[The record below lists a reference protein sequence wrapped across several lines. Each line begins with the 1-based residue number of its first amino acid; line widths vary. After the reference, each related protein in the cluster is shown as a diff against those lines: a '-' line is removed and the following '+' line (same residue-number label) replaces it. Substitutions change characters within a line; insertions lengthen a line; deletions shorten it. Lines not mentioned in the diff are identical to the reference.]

1 MFDLKGI
8 GAIVD
13 QNEVNEEV
21 GQQGIWTQHCL
32 ESCGSFPKLHH
43 FNAKF
48 DLEVG
53 SD

>member
-1 MFDLKGI
+1 MFHLKGI
-8 GAIVD
+8 GAIID
-13 QNEVNEEV
+13 QNQVNEEV

-32 ESCGSFPKLHH
+32 ESCGFPKLHC